1 MAAALLAG
9 LIAAGCTPEARDDV
23 SQAGSNLN
31 DAAKKS
37 AEGTAVAVDKAG
49 ADAKA
54 GADKMAANAKAG
66 ADKMATNAKEGAR
79 MAGEAVGGAGDTL
92 TLTPKVK
99 GALVQSKDI
108 DASTLNVDTKADTKT
123 IVIKGTQPTEAKK
136 KMVTQIAEKAL
147 KDANAP
153 YKIENDVT
161 IAPNKS

>member
-1 MAAALLAG
+1 MG

-37 AEGTAVAVDKAG
+37 AEGTAEAVDKAG
-49 ADAKA
+49 
-54 GADKMAANAKAG
+54 ANAKAG
-66 ADKMATNAKEGAR
+66 ADKMAADAKVGAEKVEANAKQGVR
-79 MAGEAVGGAGDTL
+79 MAGEAVGGAGDAL

-99 GALVQSKDI
+99 GALVESKEI

-123 IVIKGTQPTEAKK
+123 VVIKGTQPTEAKR
-136 KMVTQIAEKAL
+136 KMVTQIAEKAV